1 MFQILYQC
9 ECRNEY
15 LYCGVEFLEKQ
26 RRIYIET
33 YILLILLP
41 KLSIVRSIVI

>member
-15 LYCGVEFLEKQ
+15 LYCGVEFIRKTAAC
-26 RRIYIET
+26 Y
-33 YILLILLP
+33 
-41 KLSIVRSIVI
+41 KLTI